1 MWVIYTIAATLL
13 LSLSTI
19 FAKCGSRRADA
30 SVITTL
36 RTLITTACMWAFIL
50 INNIYVRFPALNSKS
65 FLYLIISG
73 IVMTGALYC
82 YHISLK
88 SGDVT
93 RVSALEKLSTVLL
106 IIAAI
111 FLYKQ
116 TSLYYIRIICTVL
129 IAVGIIIVVTKKSRS
144 NSQWLLFGILS
155 AICTV
160 VAYILATTNIYLG
173 SNLLTLTFLM
183 TISLILALI
192 IMFIR
197 GIQKGIS
204 RIPFSEILFIIL
216 SGLSAGAAWYCFR
229 NAYYIG
235 NTNTVIAITS
245 MTVATSATL
254 AALFLKEKV
263 SWKSICGILFIITGI
278 LMYIFM
284 I

>member
-1 MWVIYTIAATLL
+1 MWVIYTIASTLL
-13 LSLSTI
+13 LSLSTV

-50 INNIYVRFPALNSKS
+50 INNVNVHFPALNSKS

-73 IVMTGALYC
+73 IIMTGALYC

-88 SGDVT
+88 NGDVT
-93 RVSALEKLSTVLL
+93 RVSALEKLSTVLF
-106 IIAAI
+106 IIASI

-144 NSQWLLFGILS
+144 SAQWLLFGIIS
-155 AICTV
+155 AICVTV
-160 VAYILATTNIYLG
+160 TYILATTNIYLG

-183 TISLILALI
+183 TISLILSLV

-204 RIPFSEILFIIL
+204 RIPFSEIMFIIL

-229 NAYYIG
+229 TAYYIG

-254 AALFLKEKV
+254 AALFLKDKV